1 MTFLDAY
8 PLVAL
13 LANEPAA
20 AEVEELLRR
29 DRASVATVN
38 LCETIDVCQRVRA
51 LPAGE
56 IRDALQPLLLV
67 GTLVAVA
74 SGEEEAWLAADLR
87 ARFYDRKTLALS
99 LADCLLLAHA
109 RMSGEDVATSDPAV
123 IEVARS
129 EGIGVVALPDST
141 GARP

>member
-1 MTFLDAY
+1 LTFLDAY

-20 AEVEELLRR
+20 DEVEQLLRR
-29 DRASVATVN
+29 DGGSVAIVN
-38 LCETIDVCQRVRA
+38 LCEAIDVCQRVRA
-51 LPAGE
+51 LPAAE

-74 SGEEEAWLAADLR
+74 SGPEEAWLAAHLR
-87 ARFYDRKTLALS
+87 ARYYDRKARALS
-99 LADCLLLAHA
+99 LADCILLAHA
-109 RMSGEDVATSDPAV
+109 RMQGDGVATSDPAV
-123 IEVARS
+123 VDVARA

-141 GARP
+141 GVRP